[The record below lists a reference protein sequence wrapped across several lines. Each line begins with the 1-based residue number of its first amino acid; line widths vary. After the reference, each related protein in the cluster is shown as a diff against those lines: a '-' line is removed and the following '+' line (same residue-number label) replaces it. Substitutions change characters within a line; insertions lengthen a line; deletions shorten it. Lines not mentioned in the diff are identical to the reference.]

1 MSTILVK
8 CSLSK
13 QISKFFFQM
22 SAQVHSVRSQAEGQA
37 EGKAE
42 GLFGMGKS
50 IVVSYKLSLT
60 WGRG

>member
-1 MSTILVK
+1 
-8 CSLSK
+8 
-13 QISKFFFQM
+13 M